1 MVGSSSFP
9 FRDFSQPGRCAI
21 LFVYPIWGDRD
32 HPPRSSTTIPP
43 SSWKRSLGHFS
54 NRQRLEWRKNIVY
67 FCKTGMGV
75 VIVDGVFCEIF
86 MCFVDF
92 IDLYNIY
99 IFLLFIY
106 SFFVDLYNIYLFIYR
121 FAYLFIC
128 LFVRACA
135 PEISIYIS
143 IYTKNQTYIYSYI
156 IYLA

>member
-92 IDLYNIY
+92 IDL
-99 IFLLFIY
+99 FK
-106 SFFVDLYNIYLFIYR
+106 S
-121 FAYLFIC
+121 
-128 LFVRACA
+128 
-135 PEISIYIS
+135 
-143 IYTKNQTYIYSYI
+143 
-156 IYLA
+156 